1 MFHEKELEAYKSI
14 KAPIELKEKIM
25 MASEKNVKM
34 FPYRQLY
41 LAVASF
47 AVVVGLSATWNWN
60 HSFISIKGNEQTI
73 SMVSETRG
81 VPETSISIEITSSN
95 KRKLT
100 VSDGSLVL
108 NHSDG
113 QKSLWVE
120 PETEL
125 LWQLHAQTDQEYKLS
140 VTGWGK
146 DKLYLLSYNQEN
158 ENWVMKE
165 Q

>member
-14 KAPIELKEKIM
+14 KAPIELKGKIL

-34 FPYRQLY
+34 FPYRQIC

-47 AVVVGLSATWNWN
+47 AVIIGLSATWNWN
-60 HSFISIKGNEQTI
+60 HSFISIKGNEQMI

-125 LWQLHAQTDQEYKLS
+125 LWQLNAQTDQEYKLS

>member
-1 MFHEKELEAYKSI
+1 M
-14 KAPIELKEKIM
+14 
-25 MASEKNVKM
+25 
-34 FPYRQLY
+34 
-41 LAVASF
+41 
-47 AVVVGLSATWNWN
+47 
-60 HSFISIKGNEQTI
+60 I

>member
-14 KAPIELKEKIM
+14 KAPIELKGKIL

-60 HSFISIKGNEQTI
+60 HSFISIKGNEQMI